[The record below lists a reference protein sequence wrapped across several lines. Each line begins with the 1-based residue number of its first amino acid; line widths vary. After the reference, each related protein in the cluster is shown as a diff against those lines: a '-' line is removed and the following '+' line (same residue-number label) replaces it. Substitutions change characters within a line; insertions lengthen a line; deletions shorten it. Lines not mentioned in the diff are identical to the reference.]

1 MNNLRMNNLKKFDK
15 ILRRVF
21 NDNEYHMKMF
31 KIWWKTATTENK
43 RKFTREFDGPDWE
56 TIYK

>member
-1 MNNLRMNNLKKFDK
+1 MNNLKKFDK